1 MAAQRLQH
9 AAKRLHMFRR
19 LRISDAML
27 FRMSIIQALAFSL
40 PEPKGPEPKGPGA
53 GPWQHEQ
60 PEKYGKSDC
69 GRPPPGLRGVVT

>member
-1 MAAQRLQH
+1 
-9 AAKRLHMFRR
+9 
-19 LRISDAML
+19 ML

-40 PEPKGPEPKGPGA
+40 PEPKGPEPKGPEPKGPEPKGPGA

>member
-1 MAAQRLQH
+1 VHCAHLWDVGLFPLASH
-9 AAKRLHMFRR
+9 
-19 LRISDAML
+19 SDAML